1 MDWFV
6 GICQHKTCLA
16 TRSNFFMAGRKLAC
30 WTGAG
35 RLNTQGWPVRR
46 APKLP
51 WAGTERFSRPFPCA
65 GQAPPS
71 ECRTAKCRT
80 DIRTHDSYHLEHNKK
95 GPIAKMR
102 PSLFVK

>member
-35 RLNTQGWPVRR
+35 RLNTQGWPRLGELPNSLGRGLSGFHDLSR
-46 APKLP
+46 AQDKRHPANVVLP
-51 WAGTERFSRPFPCA
+51 SVEQISGLMILITWNTIKKARSRKCDRAFS
-65 GQAPPS
+65 
-71 ECRTAKCRT
+71 
-80 DIRTHDSYHLEHNKK
+80 
-95 GPIAKMR
+95 
-102 PSLFVK
+102 